1 MGWSPFVVQERRQ
14 SGVPTIMSS
23 DTGVGKTKLL
33 TVYHD
38 LVSARNTARDNRHTS
53 LLGVLQGF
61 ITEHQEAL
69 LPADAET
76 EANPALTAVMH
87 RQQQPG
93 APALSVTDTLKQ
105 LREGGAGS
113 AGMYTLASRVV
124 THLTSRA
131 TTASKDALNRFLSAI
146 LDFVQAQ
153 VQANMLLDKAQLAYI
168 LAALQSGAAGNDAME
183 QASALHKAYLM
194 EPSQAAQQSTQAC
207 IDDLLLDHIAP
218 EDLITPARAQSVLHS
233 LAAVLAVSSLSTFQ
247 AMQMHAK
254 VTPADMWAKLRP
266 FIKLAQDSPEQLFT
280 FFIDELNTSSM
291 MGEMKSIFIDKSFQG
306 VPLPGNIF
314 WVAAINPARP
324 EAAPQQADGSQSFS
338 SRYAVHPLPASM
350 EEVVWAFG
358 TMSRSQ
364 EKDYVTAKLQMVA
377 SKWTGLLDF
386 SPDTCRLL
394 MRYITTAQVC
404 LAYPSQQPHLLCTLG
419 ISRSL
424 GLTHL
429 AAPLAVQHDHT
440 EHPECCILQ
449 C

>member
-1 MGWSPFVVQERRQ
+1 MLQERRQ

-38 LVSARNTARDNRHTS
+38 LVSACNTARDSRHTA

-69 LPADAET
+69 LPADAEA
-76 EANPALTAVMH
+76 EANPVQTAVMH
-87 RQQQPG
+87 RLQQPD
-93 APALSVTDTLKQ
+93 APAQSAMDTLKQ
-105 LREGGAGS
+105 LREGGADSG
-113 AGMYTLASRVV
+113 GMYTLASRVAAL
-124 THLTSRA
+124 LTSKG

-146 LDFVQAQ
+146 LEFVQEQ
-153 VQANMLLDKAQLAYI
+153 VAANTLLDKPQLAYI
-168 LAALQSGAAGNDAME
+168 LTALQSQALGGDAMD
-183 QASALHKAYLM
+183 QAKALHRVYSI
-194 EPSQAAQQSTQAC
+194 EPSQAVQQPTQAC

-218 EDLITPARAQSVLHS
+218 EDLITPKRAQSVLNS
-233 LAAVLAVSSLSTFQ
+233 LAGLLAVSSFSTFQ

-254 VTPADMWAKLRP
+254 VTSADMWAKLRP
-266 FIKLAQDSPEQLFT
+266 FVKLAAASPRQLFT

-291 MGEMKSIFIDKSFQG
+291 MGEMKSIFIDKSFEG
-306 VPLPGNIF
+306 VSLPSNIF

-358 TMSRSQ
+358 TMSRNQ

-377 SKWTGLLDF
+377 AKWTGLLDF

-394 MRYITTAQVC
+394 MRYITTAQVY
-404 LAYPSQQPHLLCTLG
+404 LAF
-419 ISRSL
+419 
-424 GLTHL
+424 
-429 AAPLAVQHDHT
+429 PL
-440 EHPECCILQ
+440 
-449 C
+449 